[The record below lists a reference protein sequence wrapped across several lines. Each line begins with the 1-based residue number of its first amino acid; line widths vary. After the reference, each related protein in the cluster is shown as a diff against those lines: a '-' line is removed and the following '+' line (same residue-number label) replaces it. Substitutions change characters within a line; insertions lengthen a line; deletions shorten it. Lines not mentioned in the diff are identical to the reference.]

1 MMASTTTQPTVTTKP
16 ALPGSNLFW
25 IRARE
30 IFSDPGLP
38 EPRRGAEEVLGESE
52 ARRAIGLG
60 SPSAGRRHRVI
71 HLAFEA
77 STIRGWRYRSVEV
90 RSGPLPLTLQ
100 AVIAYAYFL
109 PPISGYFADRRD
121 SLPVRYF
128 FSFPER
134 VRWVGF
140 VAVVASWS
148 TTTCPRTRARP
159 ATIRSNSTD

>member
-38 EPRRGAEEVLGESE
+38 EPRRGAEEVLGESKLGE
-52 ARRAIGLG
+52 RLAWGVLVLAAGTVLFISLQLYHSWLALQKRRG
-60 SPSAGRRHRVI
+60 SIWP
-71 HLAFEA
+71 F
-77 STIRGWRYRSVEV
+77 T
-90 RSGPLPLTLQ
+90 LTLQ

-109 PPISGYFADRRD
+109 PPISGYFVIAGFLAG
-121 SLPVRYF
+121 SVLLL
-128 FSFPER
+128 FPER

-148 TTTCPRTRARP
+148 TLHALVPVHGQPPSDRTAL
-159 ATIRSNSTD
+159 I